1 MIKEFQIVF
10 KLSQNAR
17 NGEILSFLSTLR
29 IDVFLCIFILIP
41 VSGLSRLLEVDQ
53 STGIR

>member
-17 NGEILSFLSTLR
+17 NGEILSCLSTLR
-29 IDVFLCIFILIP
+29 IDVFLCIFILIS
-41 VSGLSRLLEVDQ
+41 VLGLSRLLEVDQ
-53 STGIR
+53 NTGIR